1 VLKLLAIRVVA
12 IVPLLLILSF
22 VTFGLNQVNPVDP
35 AELLLGSQEAT
46 QEQIDAV
53 REQLGLNDPLIVRYV
68 DWLGDAVQ
76 GDLGR
81 DVYTQEP
88 VTSAIR
94 TRAPITLAMMLGAL
108 TVSLTVGL
116 TCGILSAMRA
126 GRATDRILTVGASV
140 GLALPSFWIG
150 LILISALAVN
160 RQIFPAI
167 WPPGGDLSASLWLKS
182 LIIPSLALGAAA
194 AASFT
199 RQIRSAMIGVLQQ
212 DYIRT
217 ALAKGL
223 PLRTVIFKHALKNAA
238 VPIVTIVGFQIS
250 TLLGGTVFL
259 EIIYNIPG
267 LGNWG
272 VGAVLKNNSPVV
284 VAFIMIAATLVIL
297 VNLVLDMVYG
307 WLNPKVRT

>member
-1 VLKLLAIRVVA
+1 MLKLLAIRAVA
-12 IVPLLLILSF
+12 IIPLLLILSF
-22 VTFGLNQVNPVDP
+22 VAFGLNQVNPVDP

-46 QEQIDAV
+46 QSQIDAV
-53 REQLGLNDPLIVRYV
+53 REELGLNKPLVARYF
-68 DWLGDAVQ
+68 DWLGNAVQ

-81 DVYTQEP
+81 DVYTREP

-108 TVSLTVGL
+108 TVSLAVGL
-116 TCGILSAMRA
+116 TCGIWSAMRA
-126 GRATDRILTVGASV
+126 GRATDRALTVGASV

-150 LILISALAVN
+150 LILISILAVN
-160 RQIFPAI
+160 RRLLPAI

-223 PLRTVIFKHALKNAA
+223 PMRTVIFKHALKNAA
-238 VPIVTIVGFQIS
+238 VPIVTIVGFQVS
-250 TLLGGTVFL
+250 LLLGGTVFL

-284 VAFIMIAATLVIL
+284 VAFIMIAATLVML
-297 VNLVLDMVYG
+297 VNLVLDVVYG

>member
-1 VLKLLAIRVVA
+1 VLKLLAIRAVA
-12 IVPLLLILSF
+12 IIPLLLIVSF
-22 VTFGLNQVNPVDP
+22 IAFGLNQINPVDP
-35 AELLLGSQEAT
+35 AELLLGSQEAS

-53 REQLGLNDPLIVRYV
+53 REQLGLNDPFLVRYV
-68 DWLGDAVQ
+68 DWLGNALR
-76 GDLGR
+76 GDLGN

-88 VTSAIR
+88 ITSAIR

-108 TVSLTVGL
+108 VVALAVGL

-126 GRATDRILTVGASV
+126 GRPTDRALTVGASV

-160 RQIFPAI
+160 RHLLPAI

-223 PLRTVIFKHALKNAA
+223 PMRTVVFKHALKNAA
-238 VPIVTIVGFQIS
+238 VPIVTIVGFQVS
-250 TLLGGTVFL
+250 LLLGGTVFL

-267 LGNWG
+267 LGSWG

-284 VAFIMIAATLVIL
+284 VAFIMIAATLVVL
-297 VNLVLDMVYG
+297 VNLVLDLVYG

>member
-1 VLKLLAIRVVA
+1 VLKLLAVRVAA
-12 IVPLLLILSF
+12 IIPLLFLLSI
-22 VTFGLNQVNPVDP
+22 VAFGLSQVNPVDP
-35 AELLLGSQEAT
+35 AELLLGSQEAS

-53 REQLGLNDPLIVRYV
+53 REQLGLNEPLLQRYL
-68 DWLGDAVQ
+68 DWLSGAVR
-76 GDLGR
+76 GDLGN

-88 VTSAIR
+88 VTSAISD
-94 TRAPITLAMMLGAL
+94 RAWITLAMMAGAL
-108 TVSLTVGL
+108 TVSLAVGL
-116 TCGILSAMRA
+116 TCGILSALRA
-126 GRATDRILTVGASV
+126 GRPADRALTVGASI

-160 RQIFPAI
+160 RKWLPAI
-167 WPPGGDLSASLWLKS
+167 WPPGQDLSFTLWVKS

-194 AASFT
+194 SASFT

-223 PLRTVIFKHALKNAA
+223 PMRKVVFKHALKNAA
-238 VPIVTIVGFQIS
+238 VPIITVVGFQIS

-267 LGNWG
+267 LGSWG
-272 VGAVLKNNSPVV
+272 VGAVLKNNAPVV
-284 VAFIMIAATLVIL
+284 VAFVMIAATLVVL
-297 VNLVLDMVYG
+297 VNLVLDVLYG

>member
-1 VLKLLAIRVVA
+1 VLKLLAVRAVA
-12 IVPLLLILSF
+12 IVPLLFLVS
-22 VTFGLNQVNPVDP
+22 VVAFGLNQVNPVDP
-35 AELLLGSQEAT
+35 AELLLGSAEAS
-46 QEQIDAV
+46 QEQVDAA
-53 REQLGLNDPLIVRYV
+53 REQLGLNEPVVQRYL
-68 DWLGDAVQ
+68 DWLGAAVH
-76 GDLGR
+76 GDLGT

-94 TRAPITLAMMLGAL
+94 TRAPVTLAMMAGAL
-108 TVSLTVGL
+108 TVSLVVGL
-116 TCGILSAMRA
+116 VCGILSALRA
-126 GRATDRILTVGASV
+126 GRPADRALTVGASV

-160 RQIFPAI
+160 RHLLPAI
-167 WPPGGDLSASLWLKS
+167 WPPGGHLSPSLWAKS

-194 AASFT
+194 SASFT

-223 PLRTVIFKHALKNAA
+223 PMRTVVFKHALKNAA
-238 VPIVTIVGFQIS
+238 VPIVTVVGFQIS

-284 VAFIMIAATLVIL
+284 IAFIMIAATVVVV
-297 VNLVLDMVYG
+297 VNLFLDVVYG

>member
-1 VLKLLAIRVVA
+1 
-12 IVPLLLILSF
+12 
-22 VTFGLNQVNPVDP
+22 
-35 AELLLGSQEAT
+35 
-46 QEQIDAV
+46 
-53 REQLGLNDPLIVRYV
+53 
-68 DWLGDAVQ
+68 
-76 GDLGR
+76 
-81 DVYTQEP
+81 
-88 VTSAIR
+88 
-94 TRAPITLAMMLGAL
+94 MMLGAL
-108 TVSLTVGL
+108 VVALAVGL

-126 GRATDRILTVGASV
+126 GRTTDRALTVGASV

-160 RQIFPAI
+160 RQILPAI
-167 WPPGGDLSASLWLKS
+167 WPPGGDLSASLWFKS

-223 PLRTVIFKHALKNAA
+223 PMRTVVFKHALKNAA
-238 VPIVTIVGFQIS
+238 VPIVTIVGFQVS
-250 TLLGGTVFL
+250 LLLGGTVFL

-267 LGNWG
+267 LGSWG

-284 VAFIMIAATLVIL
+284 VAFIMIAATLVVL

>member
-1 VLKLLAIRVVA
+1 VLKLLAIRAVA
-12 IVPLLLILSF
+12 IIPLLLILSF
-22 VTFGLNQVNPVDP
+22 VTFALNQVNPVDP
-35 AELLLGSQEAT
+35 AELLLGSQEAS
-46 QEQIDAV
+46 QSQIDAM
-53 REQLGLNDPLIVRYV
+53 REQLGLNDPLVVRYV
-68 DWLGDAVQ
+68 DWLGGAVQ
-76 GDLGR
+76 ADLGR

-94 TRAPITLAMMLGAL
+94 TRAPITLAMMFGAL
-108 TVSLTVGL
+108 AVSLTVGL

-126 GRATDRILTVGASV
+126 GRATDRALTVGASV

-160 RQIFPAI
+160 RRLLPAI
-167 WPPGGDLSASLWLKS
+167 WPPGGDLSLSLWLKS
-182 LIIPSLALGAAA
+182 LLIPSLALGAAA

-297 VNLVLDMVYG
+297 VNLILDLFYG

>member
-1 VLKLLAIRVVA
+1 VLKLLGIRVVA
-12 IVPLLLILSF
+12 IIPLLFLLSI
-22 VTFGLNQVNPVDP
+22 VAFGLSQVNPVDP
-35 AELLLGSQEAT
+35 AELLLGSQEAS

-53 REQLGLNDPLIVRYV
+53 REQLGLNDPVIPRYL
-68 DWLGDAVQ
+68 DWLGGAVQ
-76 GDLGR
+76 GDLGK

-94 TRAPITLAMMLGAL
+94 DRAPITVAMMAGSLF
-108 TVSLTVGL
+108 VSLTVGL
-116 TCGILSAMRA
+116 PCGILRALRA
-126 GRATDRILTVGASV
+126 GRAADRALTVGASV

-150 LILISALAVN
+150 LILISFLAVN
-160 RQIFPAI
+160 HHWLPAI
-167 WPPGGDLSASLWLKS
+167 WPPGGDLSFSLWLKS
-182 LIIPSLALGAAA
+182 LLIPSLALGAAA
-194 AASFT
+194 SASFT

-223 PLRTVIFKHALKNAA
+223 PMRTVIFKHALKNAA
-238 VPIVTIVGFQIS
+238 VPIITVVGFQVS

-272 VGAVLKNNSPVV
+272 VGAVLKNNAPVV
-284 VAFIMIAATLVIL
+284 IAFVMIAATLVVA
-297 VNLVLDMVYG
+297 VNLVLDMLYG

>member
-1 VLKLLAIRVVA
+1 MVKLLALRLLAVIPMLFIVSVVA
-12 IVPLLLILSF
+12 
-22 VTFGLNQVNPVDP
+22 FGLNQVNPVDP

-46 QEQIDAV
+46 QEQVDAA
-53 REQLGLNDPLIVRYV
+53 REQLGLNEPVVQRYF
-68 DWLGDAVQ
+68 DWLRGAVR
-76 GDLGR
+76 GDLGN

-94 TRAPITLAMMLGAL
+94 ARAPVTLAMMAGAL
-108 TVSLTVGL
+108 TVSLVVGL
-116 TCGILSAMRA
+116 VCGILSALRA
-126 GRATDRILTVGASV
+126 GRPSDRALTVGASV

-160 RQIFPAI
+160 RQLLPAI
-167 WPPGGDLSASLWLKS
+167 WPPGQNLSVSLWVQS

-194 AASFT
+194 SASFT

-223 PLRTVIFKHALKNAA
+223 PMRTVVMKHALKNAA
-238 VPIVTIVGFQIS
+238 IPIVTVVGFQVS
-250 TLLGGTVFL
+250 TLLGATVFI

-284 VAFIMIAATLVIL
+284 IAFIMIAATVVVV
-297 VNLVLDMVYG
+297 VNLVLDLLYG

>member
-1 VLKLLAIRVVA
+1 MLKLLAIRAVA
-12 IVPLLLILSF
+12 IIPLLFLVSVIA
-22 VTFGLNQVNPVDP
+22 FGLNQVNPVDP
-35 AELLLGSQEAT
+35 AELLLGSAEAT
-46 QEQIDAV
+46 QEQVDAA
-53 REQLGLNDPLIVRYV
+53 RAELGLDEPVVQRYL
-68 DWLGDAVQ
+68 DWLGAALQ
-76 GDLGR
+76 GDLGN
-81 DVYTQEP
+81 DIYTQEP

-94 TRAPITLAMMLGAL
+94 SRAPITLAMMAGAL
-108 TVSLTVGL
+108 FVSLVVGL
-116 TCGILSAMRA
+116 VCGILSALRA
-126 GRATDRILTVGASV
+126 GRPADRALTVGASL

-160 RQIFPAI
+160 RHLLPAI
-167 WPPGGDLSASLWLKS
+167 WPPGGDMSASEWAKS

-194 AASFT
+194 SASFT

-223 PLRTVIFKHALKNAA
+223 PMRTVVFKHALRNAA
-238 VPIVTIVGFQIS
+238 VPIVTVIGFQVS

-284 VAFIMIAATLVIL
+284 IAFIMIAATLVL
-297 VNLVLDMVYG
+297 VINLLLDVLYG

>member
-1 VLKLLAIRVVA
+1 VA
-12 IVPLLLILSF
+12 IIPLLFLLSI
-22 VTFGLNQVNPVDP
+22 VAFGLSQVNPVDP
-35 AELLLGSQEAT
+35 AELLLGSQEAS
-46 QEQIDAV
+46 QEQIDAI
-53 REQLGLNDPLIVRYV
+53 REQLGLNDPVVPRYL
-68 DWLGDAVQ
+68 DWLGGAVQ
-76 GDLGR
+76 GDLGK

-94 TRAPITLAMMLGAL
+94 DRAPITLAMMAGAL
-108 TVSLTVGL
+108 TVSLSVGL
-116 TCGILSAMRA
+116 FCGILSALRA
-126 GRATDRILTVGASV
+126 GRATDRALTVGASI

-150 LILISALAVN
+150 LILISLLAVN
-160 RQIFPAI
+160 RQWLPAI
-167 WPPGGDLSASLWLKS
+167 WPPGGDLSFGMWFKS
-182 LIIPSLALGAAA
+182 LLIPSLALGAAA
-194 AASFT
+194 SASFT

-223 PLRTVIFKHALKNAA
+223 PMRTVIFKHALKNAA
-238 VPIVTIVGFQIS
+238 VPIITVIGFQIS

-284 VAFIMIAATLVIL
+284 IAFVMIAATLVVV
-297 VNLVLDMVYG
+297 VNLALDVVYG